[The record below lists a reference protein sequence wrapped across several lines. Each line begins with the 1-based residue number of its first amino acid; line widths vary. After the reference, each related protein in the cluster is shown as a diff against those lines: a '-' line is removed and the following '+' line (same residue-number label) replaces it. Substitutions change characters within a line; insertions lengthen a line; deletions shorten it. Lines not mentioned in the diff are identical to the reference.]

1 MDVTDRRQQPGLA
14 PPSQFLRDPKGHP
27 TDEMLV
33 RPAEKEPLGDPR
45 MVTPPAPAAKV
56 STDATTPSTT
66 TPTASTDPRRAAFK
80 KTYRKPPEDLNN
92 AGP

>member
-1 MDVTDRRQQPGLA
+1 
-14 PPSQFLRDPKGHP
+14 
-27 TDEMLV
+27 
-33 RPAEKEPLGDPR
+33 